1 MKKIDLKNKIVL
13 ITGATRGIGLATAKN
28 FIDAGAKVIL
38 TGTKKSGEDLLLK
51 SIENL
56 KSNQNFK
63 YYSVDFQHLE
73 EVLSFLNILK
83 SEDRIDICIN
93 NAGTNQIRMIKD
105 ISFKEINKIHKVN
118 LYAPFLILSVVLEKM
133 KINNWGRVVNIG
145 SLWSKLSKEGRSMYS
160 SSKHGLMG
168 LTVTSALEYASS
180 NVLVNMISPGFVW
193 TDLSKKT
200 LTKKEK
206 MEIERKIPVGEFANP
221 MYIADTVLFLCS
233 DMNNYI
239 TGQNIIVDG
248 GYICE

>member
-1 MKKIDLKNKIVL
+1 MKKIDLKHKIVL

-38 TGTKKSGEDLLLK
+38 TGTKKSGEDLLLE

-73 EVLSFLNILK
+73 QVHSFLKILK

-105 ISFKEINKIHKVN
+105 ISFKEINNIHKVN

-160 SSKHGLMG
+160 SSKYGLMG

-193 TDLSKKT
+193 TDLSKNT

-206 MEIERKIPVGEFANP
+206 MEIESKIPVGEFANP